1 MTESW
6 MVDDAS
12 PASFSTSH
20 VKLAPLS
27 SRRSRM
33 STKLD
38 VVPNLTDVGKTV
50 TPALSGAPLRYHV
63 TFGAGF
69 PPVDVHV
76 KRMCSDSRRSRDD
89 TLVETV
95 GVPGVTAQCVIRQ
108 TLYSQR
114 NLNTLVYRVRLITSH
129 LYQSYMY
136 CHFYKL
142 DTFV

>member
-1 MTESW
+1 

-38 VVPNLTDVGKTV
+38 VVPNLTDVGKT
-50 TPALSGAPLRYHV
+50 TLSGAPLRYHV